1 MGAVTVDVEFNGIGA
16 SSRDAIGSSTR
27 VMIEEFP
34 PLQSPKVKGMGKG
47 RGRGSKNRFEVLQ
60 EVDPEDE
67 VWKPRAASSGVMTLL
82 KELKAKKTEKVKA
95 KVPVFVDPGG
105 IVPTLA

>member
-16 SSRDAIGSSTR
+16 SSSKSDGCLADDVDDVSEIERKLSAGFVLVVLGDAIGSSTR
-27 VMIEEFP
+27 VMIEEFSS
-34 PLQSPKVKGMGKG
+34 LQSPKVKGKGKG

-67 VWKPRAASSGVMTLL
+67 VWMLGHHT
-82 KELKAKKTEKVKA
+82 
-95 KVPVFVDPGG
+95 
-105 IVPTLA
+105 